1 MVHYTLLKLTKDADV
16 TEIYFHCRKVYAE
29 LEMELPFL
37 HDANVYRCEIERN
50 SNADIMIVM
59 RLDGPEYLN
68 DYLCHPKHQALVS
81 AIQDYVMDSISFDE
95 KAAC

>member
-37 HDANVYRCEIERN
+37 HDANVYRCEIKRS

-68 DYLCHPKHQALVS
+68 DYLNHPKHQAFVS
-81 AIQDYVMDSISFDE
+81 AIQDYVMDSITFDE
-95 KAAC
+95 KEAC